1 MTLDEYHTSLSKE
14 DIEKYKNLLQQEID
28 KLILNEW
35 DFLNENWKTIHNSY
49 KHRTELKHIKEINEI
64 KKELLDKLGYI
75 SVFFFLTKL
84 YTHKEYPA
92 PYFEVEKGLYLIYHL
107 ISGITSKNIKRNLP
121 YASFYSFY
129 KNFWIENYTNLNK
142 YVDLCLLKMFSN
154 IKIRVYS
161 ALIKNPVNFKNITLL
176 LDGHDSTIDYSRP
189 DISSQK
195 RWSYKLKT
203 SGLRT
208 QVLSDINNMVIA
220 VSNSELCG
228 VSSDGGMFLNMKI
241 YNKIDKRDVVAVDG
255 GYTLFIKQ
263 FEELCDNKNIKL
275 NDNNFFYPIRKE
287 NDQELNKQEKH
298 FNDVFGSFR
307 SIIENQFCEL
317 QNKFKR
323 FSNNNSTIKTDD
335 YKYVNLQL
343 KVAFLLKNI
352 KIFTETFNI
361 ITQEHHKIW
370 VTNNFEFPTENKL
383 IDIVLNNEI
392 KQLEKIKIMTELQ
405 KDFSDIDINNDD
417 KMVLDEDINIED
429 RIENIENDVDFPEYQ
444 NINKKK
450 EEKEKVLEKSI

>member
-28 KLILNEW
+28 KLI
-35 DFLNENWKTIHNSY
+35 LNENWKTIHNSY

-361 ITQEHHKIW
+361 II
-370 VTNNFEFPTENKL
+370 L
-383 IDIVLNNEI
+383 INLHVANGN
-392 KQLEKIKIMTELQ
+392 
-405 KDFSDIDINNDD
+405 
-417 KMVLDEDINIED
+417 
-429 RIENIENDVDFPEYQ
+429 
-444 NINKKK
+444 
-450 EEKEKVLEKSI
+450 